1 MKTVALIVLCL
12 FLTFIQAQ
20 ENLKDTLYFA
30 YDNNYIRTSDKI
42 PNHLYLKDSNGTN
55 NGAFYFTEVKTLEDQ
70 KINSKGICR
79 RKFVHS
85 SKYFDKNKNPKL
97 NDYEL
102 WKYFRDY
109 YIFLVKNVDGKKKY
123 IQVKSSYEI
132 E

>member
-1 MKTVALIVLCL
+1 MKAVTLILLCL
-12 FLTFIQAQ
+12 FSTLALAQ
-20 ENLKDTLYFA
+20 ENPKDTLYFA
-30 YDNNYIRTSDKI
+30 YDNNYIRTYEKI
-42 PNHLYLKDSNGTN
+42 PNHFYLKDSNGTN

-70 KINSKGICR
+70 KINSKGICL

-109 YIFLVKNVDGKKKY
+109 YIFLVKKGDGKKKY